1 MKFIE
6 RFSKI
11 NPEKTVVGNVGVE
24 STCDYTSYFEKN
36 FSPILFEGT
45 FLEKISAKEAGRI
58 PKNILSKICD
68 LTCFML
74 ELQKR
79 K

>member
-1 MKFIE
+1 MKFVE

-11 NPEKTVVGNVGVE
+11 NPETAVMGNVGVE
-24 STCDYTSYFEKN
+24 STCNYRSYFEKN
-36 FSPILFEGT
+36 FSPSLFEGV
-45 FLEKISAKEAGRI
+45 FLEKMSVKEADRI
-58 PKNILSKICD
+58 PQNILFKICD